1 MFTRIA
7 GAAVHH
13 PRRMVAAVLVAAVI
27 GVVLSAGL
35 TDRLSTRGF
44 QNYSAESAIATERI
58 QAATGADPDGSVV
71 ALVTPGGK
79 VDTKAGRKRV
89 AAVAKLMA
97 ADPAMGVVL
106 TPFSGPRTNVTL
118 ISKDGRSAFVAGEL
132 KPGRTEGAADD
143 RLPMAFAGQRD
154 VQLGGALI
162 ASHSVSKTVES
173 DLRRAEMIAFPLLFL
188 LSLFVF
194 RGLIAASLPLLV
206 GGLTIPLAFTVIGA
220 VDQITDLSVFALN
233 LTTGLGLGLA
243 IDYSLLLVTR
253 FREELENGAETA
265 AAVRTTVGTAGRTI
279 VFSSLTVAGSLAA
292 LVIFPLKFLYSM
304 GAAGAAVALI
314 AATVSLTLIPSILM
328 LLGPR
333 INSLSFARNPLS
345 HSTARWR
352 QLARRVMR
360 RPARVA
366 IVTTTVLLLCGL
378 PVARISFTS
387 VDATVLPPKTG
398 AHKVEVAMQEQFP
411 RSEATSDLTAV
422 VKAPKKDSA
431 DVAGF
436 AARLHKLPDV
446 RTVAPPRYLG
456 ADTWRVDVFPDGS
469 RYSHAAQRTVDD
481 VRVAAGKLRVAGNE
495 VLVGGRSSF
504 FVDQRA
510 TLIDRIP
517 LALLLIAGVTFIVLF
532 LMTGSVVLPIKTFI
546 MNLLTLSATFGLL
559 VLIFQ
564 DGRLQGPLD
573 YVTQSALELTQPV
586 LLFATAFGLAT
597 DYGVFLLS
605 RIKELHDSGL
615 DNENSVVEGV
625 ARTGRVITAAAL
637 LFCVAIGCFATSQI
651 IFIKELGFGTALAVI
666 IDASIV
672 RALLVPSLMAM
683 LGKWNWWAPKPLAR
697 LHARIG
703 INEGPSTA
711 GV

>member
-292 LVIFPLKFLYSM
+292 
-304 GAAGAAVALI
+304 GAA
-314 AATVSLTLIPSILM
+314 
-328 LLGPR
+328 
-333 INSLSFARNPLS
+333 S
-345 HSTARWR
+345 HRFIEE
-352 QLARRVMR
+352 
-360 RPARVA
+360 PAR
-366 IVTTTVLLLCGL
+366 
-378 PVARISFTS
+378 
-387 VDATVLPPKTG
+387 K
-398 AHKVEVAMQEQFP
+398 
-411 RSEATSDLTAV
+411 
-422 VKAPKKDSA
+422 
-431 DVAGF
+431 
-436 AARLHKLPDV
+436 
-446 RTVAPPRYLG
+446 
-456 ADTWRVDVFPDGS
+456 
-469 RYSHAAQRTVDD
+469 
-481 VRVAAGKLRVAGNE
+481 
-495 VLVGGRSSF
+495 
-504 FVDQRA
+504 
-510 TLIDRIP
+510 
-517 LALLLIAGVTFIVLF
+517 
-532 LMTGSVVLPIKTFI
+532 
-546 MNLLTLSATFGLL
+546 
-559 VLIFQ
+559 
-564 DGRLQGPLD
+564 
-573 YVTQSALELTQPV
+573 
-586 LLFATAFGLAT
+586 
-597 DYGVFLLS
+597 LLS
-605 RIKELHDSGL
+605 
-615 DNENSVVEGV
+615 
-625 ARTGRVITAAAL
+625 
-637 LFCVAIGCFATSQI
+637 
-651 IFIKELGFGTALAVI
+651 
-666 IDASIV
+666 
-672 RALLVPSLMAM
+672 P
-683 LGKWNWWAPKPLAR
+683 
-697 LHARIG
+697 HA
-703 INEGPSTA
+703 
-711 GV
+711 